1 MFVGLQII
9 QIEVLCVLIVNNC
22 KQFII
27 EQIIG
32 AICEVD
38 IIYDTSF
45 YVMVYFANFGAPRTW
60 RGILKVH
67 NMQNKKKLEYFN
79 TDLKFLTQCFYSHVP
94 PYTPIT
100 SYKMSA
106 DE

>member
-1 MFVGLQII
+1 MQTVY
-9 QIEVLCVLIVNNC
+9 
-22 KQFII
+22 II

-32 AICEVD
+32 AICEVE
-38 IIYDTSF
+38 IIYEMSF
-45 YVMVYFANFGAPRTW
+45 YIMVYFANFGVPRTW

-67 NMQNKKKLEYFN
+67 NMHNTKTKKKLEYFY
-79 TDLKFLTQCFYSHVP
+79 TDLNFLTQFYYSHVP
-94 PYTPIT
+94 PYTLIT